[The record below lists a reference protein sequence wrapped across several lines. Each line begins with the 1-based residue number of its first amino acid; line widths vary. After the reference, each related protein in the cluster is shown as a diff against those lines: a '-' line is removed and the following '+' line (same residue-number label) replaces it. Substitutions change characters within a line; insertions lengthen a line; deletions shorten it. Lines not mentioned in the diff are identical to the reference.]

1 MEFFSPCVFFTFFK
15 LYKWYQITQ
24 RITNGSIQN
33 NGILVS
39 HYWEDLSW
47 IISAIRMRKT
57 SMITK
62 HSGKPLNNSY
72 MIKVT
77 SNHKMSLVVKEEII
91 AAGEYDISEVLNIF
105 FSRITGSLTMQNVQ
119 TLISLLIIGD
129 PIIKYIV
136 NCSNHLPFFFVVQN
150 RTEVLKENVSWK
162 FRKHIK
168 ILIYL

>member
-1 MEFFSPCVFFTFFK
+1 MIPNHATHHKWKYPKQRNSCVS
-15 LYKWYQITQ
+15 LLG
-24 RITNGSIQN
+24 RSI
-33 NGILVS
+33 L
-39 HYWEDLSW
+39 

-72 MIKVT
+72 RIKVT
-77 SNHKMSLVVKEEII
+77 SNHKMSLIVKEEII
-91 AAGEYDISEVLNIF
+91 AAGEYDISEVLNIL

-150 RTEVLKENVSWK
+150 RTEVLKEIVSWK